1 MIWASD
7 WPVCNINY
15 PGNEVRRSNLSHVIR
30 NADAWCAWV
39 GLTDLMLVKLVEEEK
54 INEEDIP
61 GVWGG
66 NGARVYGIGY
76 ER

>member
-1 MIWASD
+1 M
-7 WPVCNINY
+7 CNLNY
-15 PGNEVRRSNLSHVIR
+15 PGSEVIRGNLSHVIR

-39 GLTDLMLVKLVEEEK
+39 GLTDLILVKLVKEGK
-54 INEEDIP
+54 ISEEDIS
-61 GVWGG
+61 GVWGV